1 MEVSVWLWRK
11 PKPKVLFFESPCNI
25 SINNLFNKVWS
36 FFLHEVKDIEK
47 QTRKCASF
55 YIFDKI
61 LSKISVNNAWFY
73 SFHGCL
79 HEESVIGG
87 EYLVNAIV
95 EIDTSR
101 AEQNDLLKSTVDYV
115 SIYNV
120 LKKEMSIPSK
130 LLEVVLERIIEGIKK
145 IDDNIDSVDVSIKKL
160 SPPIGGNVDSVE
172 LRKKV

>member
-1 MEVSVWLWRK
+1 M
-11 PKPKVLFFESPCNI
+11 
-25 SINNLFNKVWS
+25 
-36 FFLHEVKDIEK
+36 
-47 QTRKCASF
+47 
-55 YIFDKI
+55 
-61 LSKISVNNAWFY
+61 
-73 SFHGCL
+73 
-79 HEESVIGG
+79 IGG

-95 EIDTSR
+95 GIDTSR
-101 AEQNDLLKSTVDYV
+101 AEQNDLLESTVDYV

-120 LKKEMSIPSK
+120 LKKEMSVPSK

>member
-1 MEVSVWLWRK
+1 M
-11 PKPKVLFFESPCNI
+11 
-25 SINNLFNKVWS
+25 
-36 FFLHEVKDIEK
+36 
-47 QTRKCASF
+47 
-55 YIFDKI
+55 
-61 LSKISVNNAWFY
+61 
-73 SFHGCL
+73 
-79 HEESVIGG
+79 IGG

-101 AEQNDLLKSTVDYV
+101 AEQNDLLESTVDYV

>member
-1 MEVSVWLWRK
+1 
-11 PKPKVLFFESPCNI
+11 
-25 SINNLFNKVWS
+25 
-36 FFLHEVKDIEK
+36 
-47 QTRKCASF
+47 
-55 YIFDKI
+55 
-61 LSKISVNNAWFY
+61 
-73 SFHGCL
+73 
-79 HEESVIGG
+79 VIGG

-95 EIDTSR
+95 EIDTSQ

-115 SIYNV
+115 SVYNV

>member
-1 MEVSVWLWRK
+1 M
-11 PKPKVLFFESPCNI
+11 
-25 SINNLFNKVWS
+25 
-36 FFLHEVKDIEK
+36 
-47 QTRKCASF
+47 
-55 YIFDKI
+55 
-61 LSKISVNNAWFY
+61 
-73 SFHGCL
+73 
-79 HEESVIGG
+79 IGG

-95 EIDTSR
+95 EIDTSQ

-115 SIYNV
+115 SVYNV

-145 IDDNIDSVDVSIKKL
+145 MDDNIDSVDVSIKKL

>member
-1 MEVSVWLWRK
+1 M
-11 PKPKVLFFESPCNI
+11 
-25 SINNLFNKVWS
+25 
-36 FFLHEVKDIEK
+36 
-47 QTRKCASF
+47 
-55 YIFDKI
+55 
-61 LSKISVNNAWFY
+61 
-73 SFHGCL
+73 
-79 HEESVIGG
+79 IGG

-95 EIDTSR
+95 EIDTSQ

-115 SIYNV
+115 SVYNV

-145 IDDNIDSVDVSIKKL
+145 IDDNIDSVDVSIKKI

>member
-1 MEVSVWLWRK
+1 M
-11 PKPKVLFFESPCNI
+11 
-25 SINNLFNKVWS
+25 
-36 FFLHEVKDIEK
+36 
-47 QTRKCASF
+47 
-55 YIFDKI
+55 
-61 LSKISVNNAWFY
+61 
-73 SFHGCL
+73 
-79 HEESVIGG
+79 IGG

-95 EIDTSR
+95 EIDTSQ

-115 SIYNV
+115 SVYNV